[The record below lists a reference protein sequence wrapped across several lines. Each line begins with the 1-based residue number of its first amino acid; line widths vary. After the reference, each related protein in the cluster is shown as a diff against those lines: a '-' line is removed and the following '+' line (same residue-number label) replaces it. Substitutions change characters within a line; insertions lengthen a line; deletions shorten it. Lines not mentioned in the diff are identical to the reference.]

1 VVAASAAGGT
11 GTRTRAVGESPAE
24 TRQVC
29 CPPPIFC
36 GSAIVGG
43 GGSGGCDK
51 VVVSP
56 LSQRGGEVASPIS
69 SPPSHFATMSTLT
82 TSRARET
89 MEPQS
94 APQNLLAESAEK
106 EQHGLK
112 QSLGDAMSGP
122 NDAVVDEY
130 DDPVVRV
137 CTVDRRTFNSFSA
150 LSNNISIW
158 GAMGGS
164 KGSASPSTP
173 AVTLVVVVSS
183 LDKDG
188 DAF

>member
-1 VVAASAAGGT
+1 MAAAAAGGA
-11 GTRTRAVGESPAE
+11 GAVGESPAE

-56 LSQRGGEVASPIS
+56 LSQRGGKVASPIS
-69 SPPSHFATMSTLT
+69 SPPSHFATVSTLT

-112 QSLGDAMSGP
+112 QSLGDASGP
-122 NDAVVDEY
+122 NDAVVDKY

-150 LSNNISIW
+150 LSNKSIW
-158 GAMGGS
+158 GAMGSS
-164 KGSASPSTP
+164 KSSASPSTP

-188 DAF
+188 DDF